1 MSPADTDPPPVD
13 PDVRDE
19 LDRMEDERSLPDADD
34 AVDGSEDDDLPV
46 EGEADE
52 GDEAPTG

>member
-1 MSPADTDPPPVD
+1 MSPADVDPPPVD
-13 PDVRDE
+13 PDVREE

-34 AVDGSEDDDLPV
+34 AVDGAEDDDLPV
-46 EGEADE
+46 DGDADE